1 MFVRGIRGLAAA
13 VLLMLVVVTA
23 PAAADELADF
33 HAAVERAAG
42 EYRLAL
48 RTLETRGQD
57 ETAAA
62 VHRLRAAWQAIG
74 ERFGANRPAAFADDE
89 NFAGMFMQIDV
100 GLVGVLLV
108 IDLGNRD
115 GARAA
120 LAPIGETLA
129 RLAARSAPSPR

>member
-1 MFVRGIRGLAAA
+1 MFVNGLRGLAAA
-13 VLLMLVVVTA
+13 LLLALVVVNG
-23 PAAADELADF
+23 PAWADELAEF

-62 VHRLRAAWQAIG
+62 VHRLRTAWQAIG

-108 IDLGNRD
+108 IDLGSRD
-115 GARAA
+115 GARTA
-120 LAPIGETLA
+120 LA
-129 RLAARSAPSPR
+129 

>member
-1 MFVRGIRGLAAA
+1 MFVRRLRGLAATLLLA
-13 VLLMLVVVTA
+13 LLVLSP
-23 PAAADELADF
+23 PASADELADF

-74 ERFGANRPAAFADDE
+74 ERFGANRPAAFVDDD
-89 NFAGMFMQIDV
+89 NFTGMFMQIDV

-115 GARAA
+115 GARSA

-129 RLAARSAPSPR
+129 RLSARSAPPPR

>member
-1 MFVRGIRGLAAA
+1 MFVSGLRGLAAA
-13 VLLMLVVVTA
+13 LLVALVTA
-23 PAAADELADF
+23 ASPTPADELADF
-33 HAAVERAAG
+33 QAAVERAAG

-100 GLVGVLLV
+100 GLVGVLLI

>member
-1 MFVRGIRGLAAA
+1 MFVSGLRGLAAA
-13 VLLMLVVVTA
+13 LLVALV
-23 PAAADELADF
+23 AAASPTPADELADF